1 MITEKKSTTHATVA
15 TIKERTVS
23 TVENR
28 SARAEGRKDPWSQML
43 EKVGKNQDRE
53 AYHALFKHFG
63 PQIKYYAMA
72 NGLASH
78 AEELVQEVFV
88 SIWRRSC
95 LYDWRKAAASTWI
108 FTIARNQRIDMLRKM
123 QRTSAEMAVETE
135 DLWQIP
141 GDNENEPVTSLHR
154 LMSERRIRESLKH
167 LPEEQTTVIAKVYM
181 ENKSHQMVAN
191 ELDIPLGTVKSR
203 VRLAL
208 NKLKVILQDQNV

>member
-1 MITEKKSTTHATVA
+1 MMKNTSAQAAV
-15 TIKERTVS
+15 KERPVT
-23 TVENR
+23 TLDQKPP
-28 SARAEGRKDPWSQML
+28 RAERRRDPWSQLL
-43 EKVGKNQDRE
+43 EKVGRTGDRQ
-53 AYHALFKHFG
+53 AYHALFEHFA

-72 NGLASH
+72 NGLSSH

-123 QRTSAEMAVETE
+123 QRTSAEMPVETE

-141 GDNENEPVTSLHR
+141 GENEDEPVTSLHR
-154 LMSERRIRESLKH
+154 LMSERRVRDSLQH
-167 LPEEQTTVIAKVYM
+167 LPEEQITVIAKVYM
-181 ENKSHQMVAN
+181 EHKSHQMVAD

>member
-1 MITEKKSTTHATVA
+1 MITTTRSNAAT
-15 TIKERTVS
+15 TGDRSVS
-23 TVENR
+23 TPNPG
-28 SARAEGRKDPWSQML
+28 SSRAEGRKDPWSPLL
-43 EKVGKNQDRE
+43 EKVGKSQDRE
-53 AYHALFKHFG
+53 AYRALFEHFG

-72 NGLASH
+72 NGLAGQ

-123 QRTSAEMAVETE
+123 QRSRAEMTVETE

-141 GDNENEPVTSLHR
+141 GDDENEPVTSLHR
-154 LMSERRIRESLKH
+154 IMSERRIRNSLQH
-167 LPEEQTTVIAKVYM
+167 LPEEQITVIAKVYM
-181 ENKSHQMVAN
+181 ENKSHQVVAD
-191 ELDIPLGTVKSR
+191 ELQIPLGTVKSR

-208 NKLKVILQDQNV
+208 NKLKVILQDENA

>member
-1 MITEKKSTTHATVA
+1 MIRLASSNHATV
-15 TIKERTVS
+15 KERPVT
-23 TVENR
+23 TLDKQP
-28 SARAEGRKDPWSQML
+28 ATAEGRSKDPWGALL
-43 EKVGKNQDRE
+43 EKVGKSQDRS
-53 AYHALFKHFG
+53 AYHALFEHFA
-63 PQIKYYAMA
+63 PQIKYYAIS

-78 AEELVQEVFV
+78 AEELVQEVFI

-141 GDNENEPVTSLHR
+141 GENEDEPVTSLHR
-154 LMSERRIRESLKH
+154 LMSERRIRESLSH
-167 LPEEQTTVIAKVYM
+167 LPEEQITVIAKVYM
-181 ENKSHQMVAN
+181 EHKSHQMVAD

-208 NKLKVILQDQNV
+208 SKLKVILQDQNV

>member
-1 MITEKKSTTHATVA
+1 MTTLDQKPA
-15 TIKERTVS
+15 S
-23 TVENR
+23 
-28 SARAEGRKDPWSQML
+28 SEGRKDQWSQML
-43 EKVGKNQDRE
+43 QKVGKNQDRE
-53 AYHALFKHFG
+53 AYHALFEHFG
-63 PQIKYYAMA
+63 PHIKYYAMA

-123 QRTSAEMAVETE
+123 QRTSAEMPVETE

-141 GDNENEPVTSLHR
+141 GENENEPVTSLHR
-154 LMSERRIRESLKH
+154 LMSERRIRESLSH
-167 LPEEQTTVIAKVYM
+167 LPEEQITVIAKVYM
-181 ENKSHQMVAN
+181 ENKSHQMVAD

>member
-1 MITEKKSTTHATVA
+1 MMRQVNSTHAIV
-15 TIKERTVS
+15 KEHPVT
-23 TVENR
+23 TLDQK
-28 SARAEGRKDPWSQML
+28 SARAEGRKDPWSQLL
-43 EKVGKNQDRE
+43 EKVGKSQDRQ
-53 AYHALFKHFG
+53 AYQALFEHFG

-123 QRTSAEMAVETE
+123 RRTSVEMAVETD

-141 GDNENEPVTSLHR
+141 GDNEDEPVTSLHR

-181 ENKSHQMVAN
+181 ENKSHQRVAN
-191 ELDIPLGTVKSR
+191 ELNIPLGTVKSR

-208 NKLKVILQDQNV
+208 NKLKVILQDQNA

>member
-1 MITEKKSTTHATVA
+1 MMTSTRANHATV
-15 TIKERTVS
+15 KERPVT
-23 TVENR
+23 TVEQKP
-28 SARAEGRKDPWSQML
+28 ARPEGRKDPWSLLL
-43 EKVGKNQDRE
+43 EKVGKHQDRE
-53 AYHALFKHFG
+53 AYHQLFEHFA

-123 QRTSAEMAVETE
+123 QRSSAEMAVDTE

-141 GDNENEPVTSLHR
+141 GEHENEPVTSLHR
-154 LMSERRIRESLKH
+154 LMSERRIRDSLSH
-167 LPEEQTTVIAKVYM
+167 LPEEQITVIAKVYM
-181 ENKSHQMVAN
+181 ENKSHQTVAD
-191 ELDIPLGTVKSR
+191 ELNIPLGTVKSR

>member
-1 MITEKKSTTHATVA
+1 MTTLDQKPA
-15 TIKERTVS
+15 S
-23 TVENR
+23 
-28 SARAEGRKDPWSQML
+28 SEGRKDQWSQML
-43 EKVGKNQDRE
+43 QKVGKNQDRK
-53 AYHALFKHFG
+53 AYHALFEHFG

-123 QRTSAEMAVETE
+123 QRTSAEMPVETE

-141 GDNENEPVTSLHR
+141 GENENEPVTSLHR
-154 LMSERRIRESLKH
+154 LMSERRIRESLSH
-167 LPEEQTTVIAKVYM
+167 LPEEQITVIAKVYM
-181 ENKSHQMVAN
+181 ENKSHQMVAD

>member
-1 MITEKKSTTHATVA
+1 MIQTNTMKATA
-15 TIKERTVS
+15 KERPVS
-23 TVENR
+23 TLEPKT
-28 SARAEGRKDPWSQML
+28 ARAEGRKDPWSQLL

-53 AYHALFKHFG
+53 AYHALFQHFA
-63 PQIKYYAMA
+63 PQLKYYAMA
-72 NGLASH
+72 NGMASH

-123 QRTSAEMAVETE
+123 RRTSAEIQVETE

-141 GDNENEPVTSLHR
+141 GDNAEDDPVTSLHR
-154 LMSERRIRESLKH
+154 MMSERRIRESLQH

-191 ELDIPLGTVKSR
+191 ELNIPLGTVKSR

>member
-1 MITEKKSTTHATVA
+1 MMTIHSSNHATV
-15 TIKERTVS
+15 KERPVTTLEQKPVK
-23 TVENR
+23 
-28 SARAEGRKDPWSQML
+28 AEGRNDPWSNL
-43 EKVGKNQDRE
+43 LVKVGKNQDRQ
-53 AYHALFKHFG
+53 AYHQLFEHFG

-72 NGLASH
+72 NGMANH

-123 QRTSAEMAVETE
+123 KRISAEISVETE

-154 LMSERRIRESLKH
+154 LMSERRVRESLSL

-181 ENKSHQMVAN
+181 ESKSHQMVAD
-191 ELDIPLGTVKSR
+191 ELQIPLGTVKSR

-208 NKLKVILQDQNV
+208 NKLKVILQDQNQ

>member
-1 MITEKKSTTHATVA
+1 MMTIASSNTITV
-15 TIKERTVS
+15 KERPVT
-23 TVENR
+23 TLEQQPTKT
-28 SARAEGRKDPWSQML
+28 EGRKDPPWGGVLL
-43 EKVGKNQDRE
+43 EKVGKHQDRA
-53 AYHALFKHFG
+53 AYHALFEHFAP
-63 PQIKYYAMA
+63 PQIKYYAIS

-141 GDNENEPVTSLHR
+141 GDNEDEPVTSLHR
-154 LMSERRIRESLKH
+154 LMSERRIRESLSQ
-167 LPEEQTTVIAKVYM
+167 LPEEQITVIARYIWST
-181 ENKSHQMVAN
+181 NPIRWWQMSSTFLSA
-191 ELDIPLGTVKSR
+191 P
-203 VRLAL
+203 
-208 NKLKVILQDQNV
+208 

>member
-1 MITEKKSTTHATVA
+1 MIKPQNQMHA
-15 TIKERTVS
+15 TIKERPVNTLDKKPG
-23 TVENR
+23 
-28 SARAEGRKDPWSQML
+28 RAEGRKDPWSQML
-43 EKVGKNQDRE
+43 EKVGKSQDRE
-53 AYHALFKHFG
+53 AYHALFQHFG

-123 QRTSAEMAVETE
+123 RRLSVEMPIETE

-141 GDNENEPVTSLHR
+141 GDNEDEPVTSLHR
-154 LMSERRIRESLKH
+154 LMSERRIRESLSH

-191 ELDIPLGTVKSR
+191 ELNIPLGTVKSR